1 MSPTIWDIEEAER
14 LRLNPWL
21 DPAFNTCGVPVEE
34 QGMTPDDLA
43 ERVGLP
49 VDNVNIE
56 INEVTGMTF
65 LKLDDT
71 PASYS
76 GHNKKYVQVKG
87 ESLVFDKI
95 TFPTVDENALSYID
109 KFKDNSIHW
118 SWNQWKGASATGKSF
133 TEAEGCVEIA
143 VTSTTP
149 ADWTSTSNTAPK
161 LIIGTPGF
169 PCEII
174 CHLANWSDNDLS
186 RAGIFLSKTVSGTGS
201 DTSMFFHRVRDD
213 SSSKDGLQVW
223 RIGSGEVAYAAWTD
237 NEVWFRIRVGTIA
250 HCNSS
255 LVFSYGSDGDSWTDL
270 YTLPASTPASCE
282 FPTSVPVLATGMF
295 VQNWAATYAAVTG
308 YFDHW
313 EMRRSLGAD
322 GG

>member
-1 MSPTIWDIEEAER
+1 MSPTIWDIDEAER

-21 DPAFNTCGVPVEE
+21 DPAFNTCGVPLDE
-34 QGMTPDDLA
+34 GMLPDDIP
-43 ERVGLP
+43 ERIGLP
-49 VDNVNIE
+49 MENVSIE

-76 GHNKKYVQVKG
+76 GHNKKYVQVQG
-87 ESLVFDKI
+87 ESLAFKEITIPTFDKESMVYLDR
-95 TFPTVDENALSYID
+95 FR
-109 KFKDNSIHW
+109 DNSIHW
-118 SWNQWKGASATGKSF
+118 TWHQWKGASATGKSF
-133 TEAEGCVEIA
+133 TEREGCVEIA
-143 VTSTTP
+143 VTATTP
-149 ADWTSTSNTAPK
+149 ANWSSADNTAPK

-174 CHLANWSDNDLS
+174 CHLVNWSDNDDS

-201 DTSMFFHRVRDD
+201 DASIFFHRVRDD

-223 RIGSGEVAYAAWTD
+223 RIGTGEEAYVAWPS
-237 NEVWFRIRVGTIA
+237 NEVWFRIRLGTVA
-250 HCNSS
+250 HCNSKMI
-255 LVFSYGSDGDSWTDL
+255 FAYGSDGNSWTNL
-270 YTLPASTPASCE
+270 YTLPASTPASCQ

-308 YFDHW
+308 YFDHF
-313 EMRRSLGAD
+313 EMIRSLGPD